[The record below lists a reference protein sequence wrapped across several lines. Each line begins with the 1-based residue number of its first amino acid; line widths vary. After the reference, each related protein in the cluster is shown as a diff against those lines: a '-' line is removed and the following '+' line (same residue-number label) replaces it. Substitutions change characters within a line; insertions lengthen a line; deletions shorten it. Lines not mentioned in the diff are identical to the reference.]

1 MQKNVT
7 VDAAELGRIKA
18 ASLEIKKLNEKEKN
32 KPLACVITYGC
43 QQNENDSE
51 RICGMLEEM
60 GYGFT
65 DNREEAAVIIFNTC
79 AVRENAEQKLMG
91 NVGALKYLKSKK
103 KKKLLIGV
111 CGCMAQQPKA
121 SAMIRRKFRHV
132 DMVFGTHSLHRF
144 PEILLNAKKEA
155 VMDVIDTDGYIVED
169 IPVRREDKN
178 KAWVTVMYGCNNF
191 CTYCI
196 VPYVRGRERSRAP
209 EDVLNEI
216 RGLAKDGYKEV
227 TLLGQNVNS
236 YGKDLDGNYN
246 FAWLLRQVNEIEG
259 IERIRFATSHPKD
272 ISDELIDAMAE
283 CKKVCAQLH
292 LPFQSG
298 SSKVLKDMNRGY
310 DKEKYLSIID
320 KVKAKIPDVVL
331 SSDVIVGF
339 PTETNEDFEETLDVI
354 RKVGFGSL
362 FTFIY
367 SKRDGTKA
375 ATMTPVLS
383 DEEIQNN
390 FNRLLEVQNEISK
403 RINDEYLGK
412 TVEVFVDGYSET
424 NPDVLQGRTDGNKVV
439 NFKGP
444 DEIIGTFKKVK
455 ITQTRTWSLGGEL
468 VD

>member
-1 MQKNVT
+1 
-7 VDAAELGRIKA
+7 
-18 ASLEIKKLNEKEKN
+18 
-32 KPLACVITYGC
+32 
-43 QQNENDSE
+43 
-51 RICGMLEEM
+51 
-60 GYGFT
+60 
-65 DNREEAAVIIFNTC
+65 
-79 AVRENAEQKLMG
+79 
-91 NVGALKYLKSKK
+91 
-103 KKKLLIGV
+103 
-111 CGCMAQQPKA
+111 
-121 SAMIRRKFRHV
+121 
-132 DMVFGTHSLHRF
+132 
-144 PEILLNAKKEA
+144 
-155 VMDVIDTDGYIVED
+155 
-169 IPVRREDKN
+169 
-178 KAWVTVMYGCNNF
+178 MYGCNNF

-216 RGLAKDGYKEV
+216 RELAKDGYKEV

-236 YGKDLDGNYN
+236 YGKDLDGDYN
-246 FAWLLRQVNEIEG
+246 FAWLLRQVNEIDG

-383 DEEIQNN
+383 EEEIQNN

-403 RINDEYLGK
+403 KINDEYLGRV
-412 TVEVFVDGYSET
+412 VEVFVDGYSET

-444 DEIIGTFKKVK
+444 DEIIGTFKNVK